1 MKFLAREARY
11 FVIAA
16 MAGMLLMPA
25 LLWAIDWLLQ
35 LPATAAP
42 GRLLS
47 GYREYY
53 GALDEAVT
61 WLWVLTPYSL
71 FTLMRLLFRGRRP
84 DPGTDIGRAAKRGEV
99 AEVESLV
106 ESGADVNAA
115 NASGQTPL
123 HLAAAN
129 GDADMV
135 RVLIEDG
142 AEFDMPDSGAG
153 LSALHV
159 AAQCGHER
167 VVDLLV
173 RYGADLEARTLHQQT
188 PLHLAALHGQS
199 GVTAQLLKYHVKLD
213 RRDAE
218 GMTALQLAEENGHRD
233 VVGLIAD
240 YTEKTWPYL
249 HISNG

>member
-11 FVIAA
+11 FVSAA
-16 MAGMLLMPA
+16 VIGLLLVPA
-25 LLWAIDWLLQ
+25 LLWGVDWLLQ
-35 LPATAAP
+35 LPAAAAP

-53 GALDEAVT
+53 GALDEALT
-61 WLWVLTPYSL
+61 WLWVLSPYLL
-71 FTLMRLLFRGRRP
+71 FTLMRLLFRDRRP
-84 DPGTDIGRAAKRGEV
+84 NHRADVARAAQRGEV
-99 AEVESLV
+99 SEVESLV
-106 ESGADVNAA
+106 ESGADSHAA
-115 NASGQTPL
+115 KAGGQTPL

-129 GDADMV
+129 GDADRV

-142 AEFDMPDSGAG
+142 AEFDVPDGDEG
-153 LSALHV
+153 LCPLHV
-159 AAQCGHER
+159 AAQYGHER

-188 PLHLAALHGQS
+188 PLHLAALHGQA
-199 GVTAQLLKYHVKLD
+199 GVTAQLLKYHVRLD
-213 RRDAE
+213 CRNAE
-218 GMTALQLAEENGHRD
+218 GMTALELAEKYGHRD
-233 VVGLIAD
+233 VAGLITD